1 VRPCILQRLAEA
13 SARIRLSEEI
23 TVEDADRA
31 ATLHQRCL
39 EDVGIDPETGE
50 FDIDIVETGDSM
62 IQRKRIKTVSTVIED
77 LEREEQFD
85 AGAPYD
91 EISSFAGE
99 LGMTP
104 EQIDHALDKICQK
117 GEAYRPQGGDNPT
130 YRLT

>member
-1 VRPCILQRLAEA
+1 LLFQQKDQHTRRSPRAT
-13 SARIRLSEEI
+13 SE
-23 TVEDADRA
+23 
-31 ATLHQRCL
+31 LL

-62 IQRKRIKTVSTVIED
+62 SQRKRIKTVSTVIKD

-85 AGAPYD
+85 AGAPHD
-91 EISSFAGE
+91 EICSFAGD
-99 LGMTP
+99 MDITA
-104 EQIDHALDKICQK
+104 EQIDHALDKLCQK